1 MISRRRPSWI
11 CLFFLAWC
19 FSFYTNISVSSL
31 NTTTMTDKLMNVQTF
46 NPQAEL
52 PVFMARSPT
61 KVASQS
67 DVTPVGEDKLEFDD
81 STLRG
86 EKKHMMT

>member
-31 NTTTMTDKLMNVQTF
+31 NTTTTDKLMNIQTF

-52 PVFMARSPT
+52 PAFMARSPT

-67 DVTPVGEDKLEFDD
+67 DVTPVSEDKLDFDD
-81 STLRG
+81 NTLRG
-86 EKKHMMT
+86 EKKHMMR